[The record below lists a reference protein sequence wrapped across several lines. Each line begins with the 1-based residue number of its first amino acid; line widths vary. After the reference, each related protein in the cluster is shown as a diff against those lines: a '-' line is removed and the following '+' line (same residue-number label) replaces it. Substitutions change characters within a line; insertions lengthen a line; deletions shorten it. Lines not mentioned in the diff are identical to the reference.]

1 MKVDHVQMY
10 FSQKYTYRLPCVKGL
25 SSLNVEYK
33 GLNTYIEINCIL
45 KWIENIIISNCDII
59 LYITGHSKSEQPN
72 ITQIVGQLNN
82 WTK

>member
-25 SSLNVEYK
+25 SSF

-45 KWIENIIISNCDII
+45 KSIENIIISNCDII

-82 WTK
+82 

>member
-1 MKVDHVQMY
+1 MY
-10 FSQKYTYRLPCVKGL
+10 EGTKLVSFENIRYR
-25 SSLNVEYK
+25 LNVEYE

-45 KWIENIIISNCDII
+45 KSIENIIISNCDIT

-82 WTK
+82 